1 MARAQAQTEARLQS
15 WRDMPAFRIS
25 QRTGFSLP
33 GELLLVA
40 ITLLALFFL
49 VYPTAWVI
57 LASFKTPGT
66 MFSATEIEFSIVNYL
81 TLFQT
86 GYARNI
92 FNSLYLCL
100 AAVLISTVV
109 SVAAAY
115 TFSRLRFRWKR
126 HIFGSVLLGQC
137 FPWIILVT
145 PLFIL
150 FARAGLLNNHL
161 SMLFV
166 YTAIT
171 IPFSVYLLVGYLESV
186 PRQLDEAA
194 IIDGCTRFQVIWKI
208 VFPIMLP
215 GIVATATYAFM
226 LCWTEYLFALA
237 FLTKTDLKT
246 MPLGLYA
253 FFGEDTAEWG
263 NIMAASALTT
273 FPTLLLFLP
282 LQTKLASGLAAG
294 SVKQ

>member
-1 MARAQAQTEARLQS
+1 MASATIGAEA
-15 WRDMPAFRIS
+15 PAFRLS
-25 QRTGFSLP
+25 QHTGFSIY
-33 GELLLVA
+33 GEIGLV
-40 ITLLALFFL
+40 ILTILVMIFL
-49 VYPTAWVI
+49 IYPTAWII
-57 LASFKTPGT
+57 LASFKTPET
-66 MFSATEIEFSIVNYL
+66 MFSATDFEFTLQNYVS
-81 TLFQT
+81 LFQT
-86 GYARNI
+86 GFARFI
-92 FNSLYLCL
+92 FNSLYLCIG
-100 AAVLISTVV
+100 AVVISTIV
-109 SVAAAY
+109 STIAAY
-115 TFSRLRFRWKR
+115 TFSRMRFRYKAA
-126 HIFGSVLLGQC
+126 IFGSVLLGQC

-150 FARAGLLNNHL
+150 FAQLGLLNNHL

-166 YTAIT
+166 YTAIS
-171 IPFSVYLLVGYLESV
+171 IPFSVYLLVGYLEAV
-186 PRQLDEAA
+186 PRSLDEAA
-194 IIDGCTRFQVIWKI
+194 IIDGCSRFGVIWRI

-237 FLTKTDLKT
+237 FLTNTHLKT

-273 FPTLLLFLP
+273 APTLLLFLP
-282 LQTKLASGLAAG
+282 LQTRLASGLAAG

>member
-1 MARAQAQTEARLQS
+1 MAATGAEMRALP
-15 WRDMPAFRIS
+15 PAFQVS
-25 QRTGFSLP
+25 MRTGFSLP
-33 GELLLVA
+33 GELAMVVLTIVVMIFLL
-40 ITLLALFFL
+40 
-49 VYPTAWVI
+49 YPTAWVV
-57 LASFKTPGT
+57 LASFKTPAT
-66 MFSATEIEFSIVNYL
+66 MFSPTGFEL
-81 TLFQT
+81 TLQNYVSLFRT
-86 GYARNI
+86 GFTRNI
-92 FNSLYLCL
+92 LNSLFLCVT
-100 AAVLISTVV
+100 AVLISTVV
-109 SVAAAY
+109 STIAAY
-115 TFSRLRFRWKR
+115 TFSRMRFKGKR
-126 HIFGSVLLGQC
+126 YIFGSVLLGQC

-150 FARAGLLNNHL
+150 FAQLGLLNNHV

-171 IPFSVYLLVGYLESV
+171 IPFSVYLLVGYLEGV
-186 PRQLDEAA
+186 PRSLDEAA
-194 IIDGCTRFQVIWKI
+194 IIDGCSRFQVIWLI

-215 GIVATATYAFM
+215 GIVATATYSFM

-237 FLTKTDLKT
+237 FLTKSELKT

-263 NIMAASALTT
+263 NIMAAAALTT
-273 FPTLLLFLP
+273 APTLLLFLP

>member
-1 MARAQAQTEARLQS
+1 MASAALPENVPAT
-15 WRDMPAFRIS
+15 AFRVS
-25 QRTGFSLP
+25 QHTGFSLR
-33 GELLLVA
+33 GEIALV
-40 ITLLALFFL
+40 ILTVLVMIFL
-49 VYPTAWVI
+49 IYPTAWIIV
-57 LASFKTPGT
+57 ASFKTQET
-66 MFSATEIEFSIVNYL
+66 MFSATHFDFTLDNYIS
-81 TLFQT
+81 LFQT
-86 GYARNI
+86 GFARNI
-92 FNSLYLCL
+92 LNSLYLCIG
-100 AAVLISTVV
+100 AVLISTFV
-109 SVAAAY
+109 STIAAY
-115 TFSRLRFRWKR
+115 TFSRMRFRYKPA
-126 HIFGSVLLGQC
+126 IFGSVLLGQC

-150 FARAGLLNNHL
+150 FAQLGLLNNHL

-186 PRQLDEAA
+186 PRTLDEAA
-194 IIDGCTRFQVIWKI
+194 IIDGCSRFEVIWRI

-237 FLTKTDLKT
+237 FLTKSHLKT

-253 FFGEDTAEWG
+253 FFGEDTTEWG
-263 NIMAASALTT
+263 KVMAASALTT
-273 FPTLLLFLP
+273 APTLLLFLP
-282 LQTKLASGLAAG
+282 LQTRLASGLAAG